1 MLFYVI
7 GTNILE
13 TGEVNLEA
21 NSQAEAVLKG
31 MKMIRKGTVL
41 PIVVSACTEEEML
54 AYHKE
59 TGFSTEALIRET
71 YARPV
76 GKLFWPRKMI

>member
-1 MLFYVI
+1 MVYYVI

-21 NSQAEAVLKG
+21 KSQADAIRRG
-31 MKMIRKGTVL
+31 TRMIRKGTIYPVS
-41 PIVVSACTEEEML
+41 VSACTEEEML

-59 TGFSTEALIRET
+59 TGFSTEAVIREF

-76 GKLFWPRKMI
+76 GKLFWPRKLT